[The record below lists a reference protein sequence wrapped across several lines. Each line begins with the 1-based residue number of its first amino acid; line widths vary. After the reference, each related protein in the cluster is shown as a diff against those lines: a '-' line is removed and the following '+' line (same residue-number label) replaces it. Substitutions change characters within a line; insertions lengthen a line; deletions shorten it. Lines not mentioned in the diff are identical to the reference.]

1 MSIETPMK
9 TDRAA
14 RLVANALS
22 ELELAADDL
31 LSVRPSDAN
40 ADEAH
45 DIGKAIEDTFS
56 LLMVCRQ
63 SAHDLNES
71 VKKR

>member
-31 LSVRPSDAN
+31 ASVRPSDAN
-40 ADEAH
+40 HDEAA
-45 DIGKAIEDTFS
+45 DIAAAIRDTFG

-63 SAHDLNES
+63 SAFDLNQS
-71 VKKR
+71 VQKR